1 MGIKNNGTAPE
12 NRNAGIDEN
21 PLVDAVQPV
30 DLAILVGEQLLP
42 VEARLGDAPAEVG
55 GVLQFVAEM
64 RGVGK
69 ELLRDAADVDAGA
82 AEAARLGDRDA
93 RAKRCADAARANA
106 ARAAADGEKVVV
118 VLQGREPARGG
129 STSGS

>member
-1 MGIKNNGTAPE
+1 MRIQNNGTVSE
-12 NRNAGIDEN
+12 DRNPGVDQDA
-21 PLVDAVQPV
+21 LVDAVQAV
-30 DLAILVGEQLLP
+30 DLAVLVGEELLP
-42 VEARLGDAPAEVG
+42 VEGRLGDAPAEVG

-82 AEAARLGDRDA
+82 AEAARLGYRDA
-93 RAKRCADAARANA
+93 RAEGGGNAARAYA

-118 VLQGREPARGG
+118 VLQLENPPEAELRA
-129 STSGS
+129 